1 MLMLLFLFSLCVSC
15 LFFFTF
21 SLCICNFFL
30 LYSDFPRDNFKCA
43 HFYLCCCCCC
53 CYLLSRCSCVG
64 EYLRARKQTSFHRMN
79 EHAKNVYTPVFL
91 SLSPSH
97 SLYGS
102 YKYQNFC
109 HWIAKV
115 LQYEMMYLHFYM
127 FIQLMNTLCT
137 LDTYIWRMAWQNSPN
152 KSNGGGDGDGDSSN
166 SRNRIH
172 SK

>member
-97 SLYGS
+97 SSVLINTRIS
-102 YKYQNFC
+102 VTESQKFC
-109 HWIAKV
+109 
-115 LQYEMMYLHFYM
+115 
-127 FIQLMNTLCT
+127 NTKWCIYISICLSSWWTHCARKIH
-137 LDTYIWRMAWQNSPN
+137 IWRMAWQNNPN